1 MQEELCF
8 CRQGSTTIVLCETI
22 IFHEFESNPPIC
34 SGSPNGRRENG
45 RECFG
50 HNEDCQGGE
59 GSHYSGQDLEW
70 SFRDLQR
77 IFFFKHIFSSP
88 FSQIYIT
95 RGSFH
100 FLLCKHLS
108 SPCSQVEE
116 TLQEKP
122 TEVDQSQLLVLLSII
137 IIVYN
142 YQLTRA
148 SSYFIINYHYCS

>member
-1 MQEELCF
+1 MMLYWMQEELCF
-8 CRQGSTTIVLCETI
+8 CRQGSTTIILSKTI

-77 IFFFKHIFSSP
+77 IFFLNIF
-88 FSQIYIT
+88 
-95 RGSFH
+95 FH
-100 FLLCKHLS
+100 H
-108 SPCSQVEE
+108 
-116 TLQEKP
+116 
-122 TEVDQSQLLVLLSII
+122 LLVRFILPEDLFIFFFASIFHHLVVRWKKLSKK
-137 IIVYN
+137 N
-142 YQLTRA
+142 PLKWTRA
-148 SSYFIINYHYCS
+148 SS